1 MAVNKIK
8 RYDDGGDVPSFGD
21 DWGDGNSGS
30 GYDISTPPE
39 VIDPGF
45 YMDTPPSDAESGGS
59 GSGTSSVGG
68 DINGGDMGPG
78 AFSGIDFINKI
89 NKALGTKMSGTDLLK
104 YLAIGGGGVAG
115 LMGANK
121 PSVTK
126 VGYQGGIPQLQANRT
141 MQLAPPTR
149 AQGYRPGQG
158 GINYGGDVNYTQ
170 KAAQGGLMG
179 MAHGG
184 QYLEG
189 NTDGM
194 ADELRTSIDGKQPA
208 ALSHGEFVI
217 PADVVSHLGN
227 GNSDAGAKKL
237 YGMMDKIRQA
247 RTGTKKQ
254 GKQINPD
261 KFMPGGSVGYAAGG
275 KVRHFA
281 TGDAV
286 GSAAAA
292 GVTGTEQGLSNYIAP
307 YVTDMLGRGEALA
320 NAPYQQ
326 YQGPLTAG
334 ASDLQNQAFSTASNL
349 QVPGSIGA
357 AAQTAGDIANK
368 AQNMGY
374 NPLQATSQFNAPA
387 AYQASGAPQYNQ
399 LNATN
404 VASTYTSP
412 GAYQASGAPQYNQ
425 LNAGTVSSTFQAPEA
440 YQAGNFTNQ
449 FQAPTTSA
457 ATNFSNQFQ
466 APTPYQNTNFTSGT
480 FGSEQAQQYMNP
492 YLQASLAPQI
502 EEARRQAQI
511 DQQLNNAN
519 AIKSGGFGGGAG
531 DIMARASQRDLGSK
545 LANITGQGYNTA
557 FTNAMSQYNADQGR
571 NLQAQQATEASKQFG
586 ANQSMTAAQMMA
598 QYGMSAQQAQEAA
611 RQFNQQQAMTGAQNT
626 AQYGQAAQ
634 ATNEASRQFGA
645 NLGLQGATTAGAQG
659 LQAALANQQA
669 GLTAGQG
676 NINAALAAAQQAE
689 ASRQYGYGQS
699 AQQAQQAAQL
709 GLQAAQANQQAGL
722 TAGQGNINAA
732 LEAARQGEASRQF
745 GANQGM
751 TAAQNAAQYGQAAQ
765 QANIGQQQFGANLG
779 LQGLQLANQA
789 AQTQGNLGISGANL
803 GLAQLQEQA
812 ALGGTQR
819 GIESEGI
826 AADKKAFEEARDN
839 PYKMAQF
846 QQSLLNGLPIT
857 ATNYQMAQPNAFQGA
872 VGGATSAAD
881 LYKKLQDL
889 GIIPKP

>member
-1 MAVNKIK
+1 M
-8 RYDDGGDVPSFGD
+8 YDESSDTYWPDEGGTV
-21 DWGDGNSGS
+21 
-30 GYDISTPPE
+30 
-39 VIDPGF
+39 DPGF
-45 YMDTPPSDAESGGS
+45 YMDPPPSDAESGGS
-59 GSGTSSVGG
+59 GSGTGSVGG

-78 AFSGIDFINKI
+78 AYSGIDFINKI

-115 LMGANK
+115 LMGANNK
-121 PSVTK
+121 VVTP
-126 VGYQGGIPQLQANRT
+126 VGYRGGIPQLQAARNMT
-141 MQLAPPTR
+141 LAPPTK

-158 GINYGGDVNYTQ
+158 GINYGGDVNYTT

-184 QYLEG
+184 RTGEYLQG
-189 NTDGM
+189 DTDGM

-208 ALSHGEFVI
+208 ALSHGEFVV

-237 YGMMDKIRQA
+237 YSMMDKIRQA

-254 GKQINPD
+254 GKEINPD
-261 KFMPGGSVGYAAGG
+261 KFMPGGSVGYASGG
-275 KVRHFA
+275 SVRHFA

-307 YVTDMLGRGEALA
+307 YVTDMLSRGQALA

-334 ASDLQNQAFSTASNL
+334 ASDLQNQAFNTASNL
-349 QVPGSIGA
+349 QVPGSIGTA
-357 AAQTAGDIANK
+357 ANTAGDIANK
-368 AQNMGY
+368 AANISY
-374 NPLQATSQFNAPA
+374 
-387 AYQASGAPQYNQ
+387 
-399 LNATN
+399 
-404 VASTYTSP
+404 SP
-412 GAYQASGAPQYNQ
+412 TQQ
-425 LNAGTVSSTFQAPEA
+425 
-440 YQAGNFTNQ
+440 TNQ

-457 ATNFSNQFQ
+457 ATNFTNQYQ

-480 FGSEQAQQYMNP
+480 FGNDQAQQYMNP
-492 YLQASLAPQI
+492 YLQQSLNPQL
-502 EEARRQAQI
+502 EEARRQSQI

-519 AIKSGGFGGGAG
+519 AIKSGGFGGGAS
-531 DIMARASQRDLGSK
+531 DILARASQRDLGSK

-557 FTNAMSQYNADQGR
+557 YTNAMGQFNADQAR
-571 NLQAQQATEASKQFG
+571 NLQAQQASEQSKQFG
-586 ANQSMTAAQMMA
+586 ANQGMTAAQLQA
-598 QYGMSAQQAQEAA
+598 QYGLSAQQAQEAA
-611 RQFNQQQAMTGAQNT
+611 RQFQQNQAMTGAQNT

-634 ATNEASRQFGA
+634 AANE
-645 NLGLQGATTAGAQG
+645 
-659 LQAALANQQA
+659 
-669 GLTAGQG
+669 
-676 NINAALAAAQQAE
+676 
-689 ASRQYGYGQS
+689 QS
-699 AQQAQQAAQL
+699 K
-709 GLQAAQANQQAGL
+709 
-722 TAGQGNINAA
+722 
-732 LEAARQGEASRQF
+732 
-745 GANQGM
+745 
-751 TAAQNAAQYGQAAQ
+751 
-765 QANIGQQQFGANLG
+765 QFGANLG
-779 LQGLQLANQA
+779 LQGLNTGLQA

-812 ALGGTQR
+812 QLGNTQR

-826 AADKKAFEEARDN
+826 AADKAAFEQARDN

-857 ATNYQMAQPNAFQGA
+857 ATNYQMAQPGAFQSA

-889 GIIPKP
+889 GIIPK

>member
-8 RYDDGGDVPSFGD
+8 RYDEGGDVPNFGD
-21 DWGDGNSGS
+21 KPEVMDPGFGGDFGDSNAGA
-30 GYDISTPPE
+30 GHDISTPPE
-39 VIDPGF
+39 VGYNDLIYSNEGRNYPTSG
-45 YMDTPPSDAESGGS
+45 DTQGPGGS
-59 GSGTSSVGG
+59 PVNSSIDNSG
-68 DINGGDMGPG
+68 NF
-78 AFSGIDFINKI
+78 FSGITKYLNNK
-89 NKALGTKMSGTDLLK
+89 LGTKMSNADLLK

-141 MQLAPPTR
+141 MRLAPPTKS
-149 AQGYRPGQG
+149 QGYRPGQG

-184 QYLEG
+184 QYLQG
-189 NTDGM
+189 STDGM

-254 GKQINPD
+254 GREINPD
-261 KFMPGGSVGYAAGG
+261 KFMPGGSVGYASGG
-275 KVRHFA
+275 SVRHFD
-281 TGDAV
+281 TGGVTGV

-292 GVTGTEQGLSNYIAP
+292 GVTGTEQGLSNYIGP
-307 YVTDMLGRGEALA
+307 YVTDMLSRGQALA

-334 ASDLQNQAFSTASNL
+334 ASDLQNRAFNTASNL
-349 QVPGSIGA
+349 QVPGSVGT
-357 AAQTAGDIANK
+357 AAQTAGNIANK
-368 AQNMGY
+368 AQNMSY

-387 AYQASGAPQYNQ
+387 AYQASG
-399 LNATN
+399 T
-404 VASTYTSP
+404 
-412 GAYQASGAPQYNQ
+412 PQYNQ
-425 LNAGTVSSTFQAPEA
+425 LNAGNVSSTFQAPAA
-440 YQAGNFTNQ
+440 YQASNFTNQ

-457 ATNFSNQFQ
+457 ATNFTNQYQ
-466 APTPYQNTNFTSGT
+466 APTAYQNTNFTSGT
-480 FGSEQAQQYMNP
+480 FGNDQAQQYMNP
-492 YLQASLAPQI
+492 YLQQSLNPQLA
-502 EEARRQAQI
+502 EARRQSDITAQ
-511 DQQLNNAN
+511 QNA
-519 AIKSGGFGGGAG
+519 ARMTQAGAFGGGRSAIL
-531 DIMARASQRDLGSK
+531 DAENQRNLGTN

-557 FTNAMSQYNADQGR
+557 YTNAMSQYNADQGR

-634 ATNEASRQFGA
+634 AANEASRQFGA

-659 LQAALANQQA
+659 LQAA
-669 GLTAGQG
+669 
-676 NINAALAAAQQAE
+676 
-689 ASRQYGYGQS
+689 
-699 AQQAQQAAQL
+699 
-709 GLQAAQANQQAGL
+709 QANQQAGL

-732 LEAARQGEASRQF
+732 MEAARQAEASRQF

-803 GLAQLQEQA
+803 GLQQLQEQER
-812 ALGGTQR
+812 LGNTQR

-857 ATNYQMAQPNAFQGA
+857 ATNYQLAQPSAFQST
-872 VGGATSAAD
+872 VGGVSTVAD
-881 LYKKLQDL
+881 LLAKL
-889 GIIPKP
+889 GIK

>member
-1 MAVNKIK
+1 MAKKQVKHF
-8 RYDDGGDVPSFGD
+8 DGGGGVYGDEYGVSIDDPGFGGEF
-21 DWGDGNSGS
+21 GDGNAGA
-30 GYDISTPPE
+30 GKDISTPP
-39 VIDPGF
+39 VDPGF
-45 YMDTPPSDAESGGS
+45 YVNTPPSSTYETGITPPSGVYPDPNSPTGYSDGS
-59 GSGTSSVGG
+59 GNPVKYDPASKIFTGSNGSSLGVGS
-68 DINGGDMGPG
+68 NTQFGGGG
-78 AFSGIDFINKI
+78 VFSGITKYLNDK
-89 NKALGTKMSGTDLLK
+89 LGTNMSNADLLK

-115 LMGANK
+115 MMGANK

-126 VGYQGGIPQLQANRT
+126 VGYQGGIPQLQANRS
-141 MQLAPPTR
+141 MQLAPPTK

-170 KAAQGGLMG
+170 RAAQGGLMG

-184 QYLEG
+184 QYLQG

-194 ADELRTSIDGKQPA
+194 ADKLRTSIDGKQPA

-254 GKQINPD
+254 GKEINPD

-275 KVRHFA
+275 GIKGFSGVD
-281 TGDAV
+281 GSSV

-292 GVTGTEQGLSNYIAP
+292 GVTGTEQGLSNYVGP
-307 YVTDMLGRGEALA
+307 YVTDMLAKGQALA

-334 ASDLQNQAFSTASNL
+334 ASDLQNQAFNTAANL
-349 QVPGSIGA
+349 QVPGSVGA

-368 AQNMGY
+368 AANINYTPTGFT
-374 NPLQATSQFNAPA
+374 NQFNAPD
-387 AYQASGAPQYNQ
+387 
-399 LNATN
+399 
-404 VASTYTSP
+404 
-412 GAYQASGAPQYNQ
+412 
-425 LNAGTVSSTFQAPEA
+425 AGTAT
-440 YQAGNFTNQ
+440 NFTNQ
-449 FQAPTTSA
+449 Y
-457 ATNFSNQFQ
+457 Q

-480 FGSEQAQQYMNP
+480 FGNEQAQQYMNP
-492 YLQASLAPQI
+492 YLQQSLNPQL

-511 DQQLNNAN
+511 DQQLNNASS
-519 AIKSGGFGGGAG
+519 IKSGGFGGGAG

-557 FTNAMSQYNADQGR
+557 YTNAMSQFNADQAR
-571 NLQAQQATEASKQFG
+571 NMQAQQASEQSKQFG
-586 ANQSMTAAQMMA
+586 ATQGMTAAQMMA

-611 RQFNQQQAMTGAQNT
+611 RQFQQNQAMTGAQNK
-626 AQYGQAAQ
+626 AQYGLAANTAAEQ
-634 ATNEASRQFGA
+634 SKQFGA
-645 NLGLQGATTAGAQG
+645 DLGLKG
-659 LQAALANQQA
+659 LNT
-669 GLTAGQG
+669 GL
-676 NINAALAAAQQAE
+676 
-689 ASRQYGYGQS
+689 S
-699 AQQAQQAAQL
+699 
-709 GLQAAQANQQAGL
+709 
-722 TAGQGNINAA
+722 
-732 LEAARQGEASRQF
+732 
-745 GANQGM
+745 
-751 TAAQNAAQYGQAAQ
+751 
-765 QANIGQQQFGANLG
+765 
-779 LQGLQLANQA
+779 A

-812 ALGGTQR
+812 QLGNTQR

-857 ATNYQMAQPNAFQGA
+857 ATNYQMAQPNELQSI
-872 VGGATSAAD
+872 VGGATTTAD
-881 LYKKLQDL
+881 LVKKLKDL
-889 GIIPKP
+889 GII